1 MNRHRSSKS
10 QRRQVVGLNI
20 LVVDLCI
27 LPFIIIRRINSI
39 KKEIFHHMQ
48 SSIRS
53 ISFQEFQDYSD
64 YIIKDKYSSYEKTSI
79 ELLFDF
85 KFFN

>member
-27 LPFIIIRRINSI
+27 LPFIIIRRIMINSI

-79 ELLFDF
+79 EL
-85 KFFN
+85 